1 MKNEKRRI
9 AMRKDIIIESP
20 PCYLG
25 GRSREGRFSFT
36 DDDRNL
42 DDDWNSFT

>member
-20 PCYLG
+20 PCYLWGEKQG
-25 GRSREGRFSFT
+25 GGGSHSQMMIGV
-36 DDDRNL
+36 
-42 DDDWNSFT
+42 

>member
-25 GRSREGRFSFT
+25 GKKQGGGLSFT
-36 DDDRNL
+36 DDDRSL